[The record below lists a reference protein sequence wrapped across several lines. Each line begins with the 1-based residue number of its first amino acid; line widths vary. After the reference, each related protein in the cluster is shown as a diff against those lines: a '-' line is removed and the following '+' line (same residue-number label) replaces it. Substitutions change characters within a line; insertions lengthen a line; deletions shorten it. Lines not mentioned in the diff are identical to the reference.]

1 MKHKLYS
8 SSKLKSVTRNKK
20 SRRKLAGVWL
30 ENIQETARRS
40 NISDGA
46 GVNLRSSLE
55 YCEDELVS
63 SQNNCFTT
71 SSQELED
78 NFMQDMYTQG
88 LLAKTTFS
96 ICSPN
101 RF

>member
-20 SRRKLAGVWL
+20 SRHKLAGVWL

-46 GVNLRSSLE
+46 GVSLRSSLE

-78 NFMQDMYTQG
+78 NFMQDMYTQE
-88 LLAKTTFS
+88 LSAKLGFLHL
-96 ICSPN
+96 
-101 RF
+101 